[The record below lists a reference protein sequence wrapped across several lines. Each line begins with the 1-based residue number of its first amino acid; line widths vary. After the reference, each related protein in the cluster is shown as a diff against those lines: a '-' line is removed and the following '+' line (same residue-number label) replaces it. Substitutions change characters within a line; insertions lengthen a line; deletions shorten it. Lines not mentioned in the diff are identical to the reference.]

1 MGMFSQ
7 LAQGVDWSSMGAM
20 ALRIVAVLLC
30 LVVHEVCHGL
40 AAYWL
45 GDPTAKQ
52 SHRLSLNPI
61 HHLDPFGL
69 LMMVVVG
76 FGWAKPVPV
85 DPRYFR
91 KPKQG
96 MAITALAGPV
106 SNFLLAYVSAILYS
120 GLYAVLVVR
129 GETTG
134 LALALEFFGVLM
146 TLNIGLGIFNL
157 IPFPPLD
164 GSKVGHVP
172 VGPAIRAVD
181 ASGAVWDDCA
191 DGRPLVRAAGRLS
204 GDGPLLD
211 AGLDAPGGL
220 LRLHRGAL
228 PADVTAMERPV
239 YYIKGVVRDGAEAT
253 QDFVGPLDLILHL
266 LQKNRIA
273 VRDIPLAG
281 ILAQFLTWM
290 SSRRALDLEVAG
302 EFISMASHLML
313 LKTRMLLSEQDQEAQ
328 SEMEELIASLEARQR
343 HENYARI
350 LAVLPQLSEGYQQGR
365 AAFPKGPEPQFA
377 RRVYRYV
384 HSGED
389 LRAAVAA
396 WQARQRRA
404 APPSLEEF
412 RGVVRPAPYRV
423 EEKAAELLSLL
434 RAEGPRRL
442 TDLIRRSGSRS
453 EATATFLALL
463 ELCREGKIHLAGEMD
478 NPEVSWRSGT

>member
-85 DPRYFR
+85 DP
-91 KPKQG
+91 
-96 MAITALAGPV
+96 AT
-106 SNFLLAYVSAILYS
+106 SAS
-120 GLYAVLVVR
+120 PSRVWPSPRWPDRFPTSCWPMCRRSFTVDCTR
-129 GETTG
+129 CWWCGETTG
-134 LALALEFFGVLM
+134 LALALEFFGVLV

-164 GSKVGHVP
+164 GSKVVAMFLSDRQYVQWMRLERYGMIV
-172 VGPAIRAVD
+172 
-181 ASGAVWDDCA
+181 
-191 DGRPLVRAAGRLS
+191 LMAALWFG
-204 GDGPLLD
+204 LLD
-211 AGLDAPGGL
+211 GFLGTARSWMLDWMLRGPPSPTPGCS
-220 LRLHRGAL
+220 

-253 QDFVGPLDLILHL
+253 QDFMGPLDLILHL

-328 SEMEELIASLEARQR
+328 SEMEELIAPWR
-343 HENYARI
+343 
-350 LAVLPQLSEGYQQGR
+350 P
-365 AAFPKGPEPQFA
+365 
-377 RRVYRYV
+377 
-384 HSGED
+384 
-389 LRAAVAA
+389 
-396 WQARQRRA
+396 
-404 APPSLEEF
+404 
-412 RGVVRPAPYRV
+412 PAP
-423 EEKAAELLSLL
+423 
-434 RAEGPRRL
+434 
-442 TDLIRRSGSRS
+442 
-453 EATATFLALL
+453 
-463 ELCREGKIHLAGEMD
+463 
-478 NPEVSWRSGT
+478 

>member
-164 GSKVGHVP
+164 GSKVVAMFLSDRQYVQWMRLERYGMM
-172 VGPAIRAVD
+172 
-181 ASGAVWDDCA
+181 
-191 DGRPLVRAAGRLS
+191 VRAAGRLS

>member
-52 SHRLSLNPI
+52 SQRLSLNPI

-164 GSKVGHVP
+164 GSKVVAMFLSDRQYVQWMRLERYGMIV
-172 VGPAIRAVD
+172 
-181 ASGAVWDDCA
+181 
-191 DGRPLVRAAGRLS
+191 LMAALWFG
-204 GDGPLLD
+204 LLD
-211 AGLDAPGGL
+211 GFLGTARSWMLDWML
-220 LRLHRGAL
+220 RGASF
-228 PADVTAMERPV
+228 AYT
-239 YYIKGVVRDGAEAT
+239 GV
-253 QDFVGPLDLILHL
+253 
-266 LQKNRIA
+266 
-273 VRDIPLAG
+273 
-281 ILAQFLTWM
+281 
-290 SSRRALDLEVAG
+290 
-302 EFISMASHLML
+302 
-313 LKTRMLLSEQDQEAQ
+313 
-328 SEMEELIASLEARQR
+328 
-343 HENYARI
+343 
-350 LAVLPQLSEGYQQGR
+350 
-365 AAFPKGPEPQFA
+365 
-377 RRVYRYV
+377 
-384 HSGED
+384 
-389 LRAAVAA
+389 
-396 WQARQRRA
+396 
-404 APPSLEEF
+404 
-412 RGVVRPAPYRV
+412 
-423 EEKAAELLSLL
+423 LSLL
-434 RAEGPRRL
+434 
-442 TDLIRRSGSRS
+442 
-453 EATATFLALL
+453 
-463 ELCREGKIHLAGEMD
+463 M
-478 NPEVSWRSGT
+478 